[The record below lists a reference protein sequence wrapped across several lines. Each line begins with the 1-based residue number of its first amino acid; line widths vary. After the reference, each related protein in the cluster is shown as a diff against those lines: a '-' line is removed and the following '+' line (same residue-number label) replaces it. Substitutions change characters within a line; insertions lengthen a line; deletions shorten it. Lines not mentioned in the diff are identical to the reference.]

1 MIEPD
6 PIDQT
11 QCFLSYSFKNR
22 DLLGLALTAPGAD
35 ETSHDGNR
43 SLAREGVLVLEL
55 VLVHKLEGRGLDY
68 GKRLSDQ
75 VFAVLTIC

>member
-11 QCFLSYSFKNR
+11 QRFLSYSFKNR

-35 ETSHDGNR
+35 EAKYDGNR
-43 SLAREGVLVLEL
+43 SLAREGALVLEL
-55 VLVHKLEGRGLDY
+55 VLVHELEGRGLEY
-68 GKRLSDQ
+68 GKRLRNQ
-75 VFAVLTIC
+75 VLAALTIY